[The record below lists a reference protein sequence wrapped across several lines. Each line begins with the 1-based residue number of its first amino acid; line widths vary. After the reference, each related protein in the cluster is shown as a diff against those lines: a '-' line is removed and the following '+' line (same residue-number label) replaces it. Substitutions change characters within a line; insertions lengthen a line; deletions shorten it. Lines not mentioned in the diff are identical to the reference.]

1 MGVYILLFI
10 SKLLK
15 LLDPELVLMCGSGFY
30 TTRGNSLLE
39 KVSVWGVVLCTQH
52 RWFPAGRGAS
62 LPAWTEAG
70 AGTTALTGHSSHPPE
85 LWNTTLDLGWANWIN
100 PGICS
105 GVWSDVAV
113 LAAAAQSQPHSL
125 LATPLILPPLSLS
138 DQMRHLWWALNS
150 LLIGGFGLT
159 KFARAELG
167 GNSFCHETGWWWVLA
182 AGDNCGGL

>member
-70 AGTTALTGHSSHPPE
+70 AGTTDWTQQPPSRALEHHTWLGVGKLNKPRDLLWGVVRCCCPCCCCPISASQPAGHSTHP
-85 LWNTTLDLGWANWIN
+85 
-100 PGICS
+100 S
-105 GVWSDVAV
+105 S
-113 LAAAAQSQPHSL
+113 
-125 LATPLILPPLSLS
+125 PLSLRPDAS
-138 DQMRHLWWALNS
+138 S
-150 LLIGGFGLT
+150 LMSLEQ
-159 KFARAELG
+159 FANRWFWL
-167 GNSFCHETGWWWVLA
+167 
-182 AGDNCGGL
+182 D